1 LFFFNGLQVDVED
14 ASLPLVVYLH
24 RGAGTVYRSLGGSG
38 SLHKRGYRSAM
49 HAASLRETLA
59 AGCLELAGWGAA
71 VDAALAGNE

>member
-1 LFFFNGLQVDVED
+1 
-14 ASLPLVVYLH
+14 
-24 RGAGTVYRSLGGSG
+24 
-38 SLHKRGYRSAM
+38 LHKRGYRSAM